1 MAYCGFRLGLQL
13 TYFLHMSH
21 LIRDHWEWPEFEVL
35 KEILT
40 LRVLLLTG
48 RTVEQ
53 ETAALMA
60 QNQLTQLEVNA

>member
-1 MAYCGFRLGLQL
+1 M
-13 TYFLHMSH
+13 T
-21 LIRDHWEWPEFEVL
+21 HWEWPEFEVL